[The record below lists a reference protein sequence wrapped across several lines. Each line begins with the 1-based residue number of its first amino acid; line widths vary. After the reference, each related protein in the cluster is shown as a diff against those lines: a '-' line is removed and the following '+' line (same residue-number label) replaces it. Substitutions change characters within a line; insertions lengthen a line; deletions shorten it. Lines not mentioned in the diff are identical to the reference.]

1 VEEFSLDDFKSQ
13 FETNFFGIIPVT
25 KEVIPIMRRQSS
37 SSSTIVNVSYVG
49 GRIGIPL
56 NSVYISS
63 KFALERLYESMRYK
77 LQEFGIN
84 IILIEPGVV
93 KTNFFENAKVANNPV
108 NEKSSYT
115 QLMPNLY
122 ESFKPMLENS
132 SSSPSQVAE
141 VIFKAVISKDAEI
154 RYLIGNDPL
163 I

>member
-37 SSSTIVNVSYVG
+37 SSTIINVSSAG
-49 GRIGIPL
+49 GRRGIPL

-63 KFALERLYESMRYK
+63 KFALEGLYESMRYE
-77 LQEFGIN
+77 LQESGIN

-115 QLMPNLY
+115 QLMPKLY

-141 VIFKAVISKDAEI
+141 VILKAVISKDPEI
-154 RYLIGNDPL
+154 RYLIGNDAL